1 MCIYIYTIT
10 PKLLELVEAT
20 SPTLPAAPP
29 RRDKAVAKGFIRLL
43 VDDHILWTVANSCT
57 SW

>member
-1 MCIYIYTIT
+1 MYIYTIT
-10 PKLLELVEAT
+10 PKLFEFVEAT
-20 SPTLPAAPP
+20 SPTLPGAPP

-43 VDDHILWTVANSCT
+43 VDDHILWTVANSYT